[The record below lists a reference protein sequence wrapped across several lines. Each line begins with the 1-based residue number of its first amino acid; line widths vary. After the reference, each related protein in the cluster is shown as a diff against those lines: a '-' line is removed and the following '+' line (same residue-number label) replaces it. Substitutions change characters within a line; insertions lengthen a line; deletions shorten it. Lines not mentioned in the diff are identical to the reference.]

1 MNIAQPLEALAA
13 RREALTPYSLDTLV
27 TGAARLRPDGLAFAD
42 RLGPWPF
49 GIVAAQVSALA
60 RILADC
66 GLQPG
71 ERILIVGGAEVSVV
85 TAAIAALRGG
95 FVPALAPIDL
105 DAAALAAY
113 GQAIDAAAIAGPTS
127 YGDFASFETCLAA
140 AAAMPS
146 VRLVATLGPTEID
159 GAVDLSL
166 GAMLKYAAQHPDFG
180 LERGKPLPEP
190 PPVITYD
197 RNRARPVHHRQA
209 ALIAAGL
216 DFVARARIG
225 RVTPILSTLAP
236 VSAAGFIAGPC
247 AGPSLRRPALSAWA
261 IFGRRFSCSP

>member
-95 FVPALAPIDL
+95 FRARVGADRSRRRGLSRL
-105 DAAALAAY
+105 R
-113 GQAIDAAAIAGPTS
+113 AG
-127 YGDFASFETCLAA
+127 DRRRRHRRADQLWRF
-140 AAAMPS
+140 
-146 VRLVATLGPTEID
+146 RLV
-159 GAVDLSL
+159 
-166 GAMLKYAAQHPDFG
+166 
-180 LERGKPLPEP
+180 
-190 PPVITYD
+190 
-197 RNRARPVHHRQA
+197 
-209 ALIAAGL
+209 
-216 DFVARARIG
+216 
-225 RVTPILSTLAP
+225 
-236 VSAAGFIAGPC
+236 
-247 AGPSLRRPALSAWA
+247 
-261 IFGRRFSCSP
+261 